1 MKEAITEFC
10 KVFAEKHLVP
20 SVVSIVGAITALLF
34 LPSDYWMIT
43 KIGKVLF
50 FILAVCLIFLA
61 IEFMA
66 FCYHKLCA
74 HKNSNEKEKYYNQSA
89 ARNEK
94 QQMEE
99 LWTAV
104 DKFAPDDRKLLK
116 EFLENENTPIVRS
129 SGSRYFG
136 NSLLASDWVVSTE
149 EYDDHAEE
157 EPPIILPSHLK
168 GKAIPICSDFVGR
181 PLVVKYKLCDEI
193 FAALKYSK
201 EKYGKISHFE

>member
-20 SVVSIVGAITALLF
+20 SVVSIAGAIAAFLF

-50 FILAVCLIFLA
+50 FIFAVCLIFLA
-61 IEFMA
+61 VEFMA
-66 FCYHKLCA
+66 FCCHKLCS
-74 HKNSNEKEKYYNQSA
+74 HKNRNAKEKYYNQSA
-89 ARNEK
+89 ARNE
-94 QQMEE
+94 QQEMEK

-104 DKFAPDDRKLLK
+104 DEFAPDDRKLLK
-116 EFLENENTPIVRS
+116 EFLENENAPIIRS

-157 EPPIILPSHLK
+157 PPFILPSNQK
-168 GKAIPICSDFVGR
+168 GKAIPIYSDSVGR
-181 PLVVKYKLCDEI
+181 PLVVKYKLRNEI
-193 FAALKYSK
+193 FTFLKYSK